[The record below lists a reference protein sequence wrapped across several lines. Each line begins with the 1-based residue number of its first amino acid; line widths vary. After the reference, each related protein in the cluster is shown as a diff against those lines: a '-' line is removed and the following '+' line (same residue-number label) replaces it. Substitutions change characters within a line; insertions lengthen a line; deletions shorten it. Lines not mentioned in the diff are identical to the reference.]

1 MNLEER
7 VKMRKILILGL
18 LIVIS
23 YAHTPIMS
31 CIDEGD
37 GTVTC
42 EGGFSDGSGAGGVE
56 FRIEQAGKVILT
68 DKLDSQSEINFKKPQ
83 GEYTAVFDAG
93 AQHEVYIKSENILE

>member
-1 MNLEER
+1 MNLGKR
-7 VKMRKILILGL
+7 LNMKKVLILGL
-18 LIVIS
+18 SVASL

-56 FRIEQAGKVILT
+56 FRLEKDGKAFLK
-68 DKLDSQSEINFKKPQ
+68 DKLNSQSEINFKKPE
-83 GEYTAVFDAG
+83 GEYIAVFDAG
-93 AQHEVYIKSENILE
+93 PQHEVYIKSKDIVE